1 MTKRETKRR
10 KKQLDKLELKRAH
23 ILDAVENLKDTIKG
37 LIVERDWVHIT
48 NKSHV
53 YPYAIKLSA
62 DLHQVYLTIH
72 ALLPGC
78 NLIVKRLQA
87 EYKLA
92 DEEYHNKL
100 KYLVINQK

>member
-23 ILDAVENLKDTIKG
+23 INDAMSNVKDTIKN
-37 LIVERDWVHIT
+37 LKSEEEWIHIT

-72 ALLPGC
+72 M
-78 NLIVKRLQA
+78 LISDCKFILSKLQV
-87 EYKLA
+87 EYKQV
-92 DEEYHNKL
+92 DKEYKSQL
-100 KYLVINQK
+100 QG